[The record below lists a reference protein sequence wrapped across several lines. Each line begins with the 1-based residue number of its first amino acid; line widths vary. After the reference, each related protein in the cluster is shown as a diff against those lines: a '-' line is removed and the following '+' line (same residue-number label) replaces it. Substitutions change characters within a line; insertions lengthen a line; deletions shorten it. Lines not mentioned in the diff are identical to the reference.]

1 MSSPPRDHAVAFGA
15 LRAPLSYLLMK
26 KILTIAAVMLAAL
39 LTAPAV
45 SAQLPNVNVKDTK
58 GKTVNVAKLS
68 NNGKPIII
76 SFFATWCKPCLREL
90 KAISELY
97 PDWVDETGVKMYIVS
112 IDDAQNTSK
121 VKPFVDAE
129 GWEYEVL
136 LDANSDFFR
145 AMGLQSVPHV
155 LILDG
160 NGKVAYTHSGYTD
173 GSETQLIDIVRKL
186 NAKK

>member
-1 MSSPPRDHAVAFGA
+1 
-15 LRAPLSYLLMK
+15 MK
-26 KILTIAAVMLAAL
+26 KLLLAG
-39 LTAPAV
+39 LTALVTLLSASSV

-58 GKTVNVAKLS
+58 GKTVTVAKLN
-68 NNGKPIII
+68 NNGKPFVI

-90 KAISELY
+90 HAIAELY
-97 PDWVDETGVKMYIVS
+97 PDWQEETGMKMYIVS

-145 AMGLQSVPHV
+145 AMGLQSVPH
-155 LILDG
+155 ILVVDG
-160 NGKVAYTHSGYTD
+160 NGKIAYTHSGYTD
-173 GSETQLIDIVRKL
+173 GSETQLIDIIRKL
-186 NAKK
+186 NSKKK

>member
-1 MSSPPRDHAVAFGA
+1 MKRLLIAGITALITLLSASS
-15 LRAPLSYLLMK
+15 
-26 KILTIAAVMLAAL
+26 
-39 LTAPAV
+39 V

-58 GKTVNVAKLS
+58 GKTVNVAKLN
-68 NNGKPIII
+68 NNGKPFVI

-90 KAISELY
+90 HAIADLY
-97 PDWVDETGVKMYIVS
+97 PDWQEETGMKMYIVS

-155 LILDG
+155 LVVDG
-160 NGKVAYTHSGYTD
+160 NGKIAYTHSGYTD
-173 GSETQLIDIVRKL
+173 GSETQLIEIIRKL
-186 NAKK
+186 NSKKK

>member
-1 MSSPPRDHAVAFGA
+1 
-15 LRAPLSYLLMK
+15 MK
-26 KILTIAAVMLAAL
+26 KLLLAG
-39 LTAPAV
+39 LTALVTLLSASSV

-58 GKTVNVAKLS
+58 GKTVNVAKLN
-68 NNGKPIII
+68 NNGKPFVI

-90 KAISELY
+90 HAIAELY
-97 PDWVDETGVKMYIVS
+97 PDWQEETGMKMYIVS

-145 AMGLQSVPHV
+145 ALGLQSVPH
-155 LILDG
+155 ILVVDG
-160 NGKVAYTHSGYTD
+160 NGKIAYTHSGYTD
-173 GSETQLIDIVRKL
+173 GSETQLIDIIRKL
-186 NAKK
+186 NSKKK

>member
-1 MSSPPRDHAVAFGA
+1 
-15 LRAPLSYLLMK
+15 MK
-26 KILTIAAVMLAAL
+26 KLLLAG
-39 LTAPAV
+39 LTALVTLLSVSSV

-58 GKTVNVAKLS
+58 GKTVNVAKLN
-68 NNGKPIII
+68 NNGKPFVI

-90 KAISELY
+90 HAIAELY
-97 PDWVDETGVKMYIVS
+97 PDWQEETGMKMYIVS

-145 AMGLQSVPHV
+145 AMGLQSVPH
-155 LILDG
+155 ILVVDG
-160 NGKVAYTHSGYTD
+160 NGKIAYTHSGYTD
-173 GSETQLIDIVRKL
+173 GSETQLIDIIRKL
-186 NAKK
+186 NSKKK